1 MNGTTVPAT
10 LDYPAATQDENY
22 PAAREAG
29 RQRMAASAQRM
40 EGRAAANQQRDSDSV
55 VQAMN
60 AMREAIAPMVVA
72 EAGRAAGEAERQYRL
87 PVPTVFFSGVPL
99 PAVSVWS
106 LSVGAD
112 GGVPLAMPV
121 VVCTHE
127 RALVARFVDHMAE
140 APGPRAALAKTYHD
154 SISQEAWRDPVTAAD
169 GQTYERSYI
178 ETHLLKQV
186 REGQARTSPL
196 TNRPLAS
203 VTLYDNSQIVA
214 AMRALVESELGLA
227 DEPMLKEIV
236 RRLELDPEAS
246 YACVAPEPPAACVCG
261 APAAA
266 AAAPAPAAAAPE
278 SDENEPEWFAQAR
291 VLFTEEDWE
300 SVAEVGEGDQAA
312 ADTFNERVRV
322 RLARRALESPL
333 FWNDPP
339 LEMDNEDESM
349 PQVMPS
355 LAEQEAAAATD
366 RAARADHDP
375 RDYQTALTVWYERH
389 RRGHAGPGSHT
400 FVDEV
405 ESARACRLN
414 AERAWAAVQARGG
427 YVPPHLR
434 ARPPLAEAPRTPEAY
449 VVRRRRW
456 DAPNAPRANRRST
469 MEWSAG
475 STDPVDFERDVRMIV
490 SQTGAT
496 RDDVVCALHRNDGC
510 VVNAIMD
517 LMN

>member
-87 PVPTVFFSGVPL
+87 PVRTVF
-99 PAVSVWS
+99 
-106 LSVGAD
+106 LS
-112 GGVPLAMPV
+112 GVPLAMPV

-140 APGPRAALAKTYHD
+140 APGSRAALAKTYHD

-178 ETHLLKQV
+178 ETHLLKQGS
-186 REGQARTSPL
+186 EGQARTSPM

-246 YACVAPEPPAACVCG
+246 YACVAPEPPPACVCG
-261 APAAA
+261 APG
-266 AAAPAPAAAAPE
+266 E
-278 SDENEPEWFAQAR
+278 QAER
-291 VLFTEEDWE
+291 AREAYNDRAHPNLVER
-300 SVAEVGEGDQAA
+300 EGD
-312 ADTFNERVRV
+312 DEDDD
-322 RLARRALESPL
+322 E
-333 FWNDPP
+333 D
-339 LEMDNEDESM
+339 DDESM
-349 PQVMPS
+349 PRVMRS

-375 RDYQTALTVWYERH
+375 RDYQAALTVWYERH
-389 RRGHAGPGSHT
+389 RRGNPGPGRPT

-405 ESARACRLN
+405 ETARAHRLH
-414 AERAWAAVQARGG
+414 AERASAAQARGGYVPHGRWPPFVPARNG

-449 VVRRRRW
+449 VVRRGGW
-456 DAPNAPRANRRST
+456 DAPNAPRANRRWT
-469 MEWSAG
+469 MERWAG
-475 STDPVDFERDVRMIV
+475 STDPVDFERDVRMIG

-496 RDDVVCALHRNDGC
+496 RDDVVWALHRNDGC